1 MRMSI
6 EFFAYGK
13 NASEVYSDIKK
24 RWQNM
29 TDGKYGE
36 FPTNSEIKIRNNND
50 TAGASDDLVALVT
63 ARVKVDD

>member
-6 EFFAYGK
+6 EFFAFGK
-13 NASEVYSDIKK
+13 NAAEVYSDIKE
-24 RWQNM
+24 RWQSM

-36 FPTNSEIKIRNNND
+36 FPANSEIKIRNNND
-50 TAGASDDLVALVT
+50 RADKDDDLIALVT